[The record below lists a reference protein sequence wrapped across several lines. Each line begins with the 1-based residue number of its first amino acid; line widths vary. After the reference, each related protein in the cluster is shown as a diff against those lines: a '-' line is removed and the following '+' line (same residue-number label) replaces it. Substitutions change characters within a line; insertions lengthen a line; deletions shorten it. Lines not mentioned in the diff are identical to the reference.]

1 LKKIKSNKK
10 NKMFKQLKLKMIR
23 VRKVLSDP
31 RDRDHIKL
39 RSFVGAILI
48 YFSYG
53 GIIIWG
59 SIKDYLV
66 SYFRVYN
73 ENLTLKHVN
82 ILLAAMAIPC
92 GLSAIFSIQ
101 ITNKLGFKTVFKS
114 CALIYAFGVF
124 FSAFCKNFYV
134 FAFLYSFLSGTAAGF
149 SYTPIIYTIW
159 NHFYEIKGRISGYM
173 FGAFGISNLFFIP
186 FATYLVNPE
195 NKKALIQVQ
204 EGKDTLSY
212 FGEDVYKNVPR
223 MLMIIGLI
231 YFVCCFIGSHLL
243 EPCDLIRVEA
253 KEEPGALYRN
263 DEAQKNFTDQ
273 DLEMQNK
280 NDHLNFFSCPKQ
292 ELNDYER
299 KMMSSNAF
307 GDKITNTKDDELLMS
322 SKKLNNMTKNC
333 PNLRAGLFSQT
344 FIILFINSI
353 LIANFSL
360 FLNINFKTYGL
371 TKIKDDYFIT
381 FGAFLNGVA
390 STIGRVFWGCVLDKM
405 SFKFLYLFIQVFLAC
420 FSITFPFFSGHTT
433 YFAIWIICI
442 AFCDGGMMCILGPG
456 LIKIFG
462 MDIGAKLYPIKA
474 CSFYISLIIVP
485 IIQFFVMDYISMDN
499 LFHILAIG
507 NFIALFTG
515 FFLRE
520 HYLWKHE

>member
-1 LKKIKSNKK
+1 MWKK
-10 NKMFKQLKLKMIR
+10 LKLKLMRMKKII
-23 VRKVLSDP
+23 SDP
-31 RDRDHIKL
+31 RDKDYLKF

-59 SIKDYLV
+59 SVKDYLV
-66 SYFRVYN
+66 SYFRVTN
-73 ENLTLKHVN
+73 PDLTLKHVN
-82 ILLAAMAIPC
+82 ILLAGMAIPC

-101 ITNKLGFKTVFKS
+101 ITNKIGYKTVFKACS
-114 CALIYAFGVF
+114 LIYAFGVF
-124 FSAFCKNFYV
+124 FSGFCKDFYL
-134 FAFLYSFLSGTAAGF
+134 FAFFYSFLSGTAAGF

-186 FATYLVNPE
+186 FATFLVNPE
-195 NKKALIQVQ
+195 NKKAVIEVQ
-204 EGKDTLSY
+204 EGLDTLSY
-212 FGEDVYKNVPR
+212 FGEDVYRNVPR
-223 MLMIIGLI
+223 MLMILGLI

-243 EPCDLIRVEA
+243 EPCELIRMDI
-253 KEEPGALYRN
+253 KEETGRIYHN
-263 DEAQKNFTDQ
+263 DDCHKNFAENEIE
-273 DLEMQNK
+273 LQNK
-280 NDHLNFFSCPKQ
+280 HDHLNFFSDPGHDLRELDNNIIKSACLNEKQ
-292 ELNDYER
+292 
-299 KMMSSNAF
+299 
-307 GDKITNTKDDELLMS
+307 IIKDDELLIS
-322 SKKLNNMTKNC
+322 ATQKKIDYSKNC
-333 PNLRAGLFSQT
+333 PNLKSGLFSKT

-381 FGAFLNGVA
+381 FGAFLNGIA
-390 STIGRVFWGCVLDKM
+390 STIGRVFWGCILDKM
-405 SFKFLYLFIQVFLAC
+405 SFKFLYMLIQLLLAG
-420 FSITFPFFSGHTT
+420 FSFSFPFFSSDSTC
-433 YFAIWIICI
+433 FALWIVSI

-485 IIQFFVMDYISMDN
+485 IIQFFIMDYISMDN
-499 LFHILAIG
+499 LFHLLALG
-507 NFIALFTG
+507 NSFALFTAL
-515 FFLRE
+515 FLKE
-520 HYLWKHE
+520 NYLWKTE

>member
-1 LKKIKSNKK
+1 
-10 NKMFKQLKLKMIR
+10 MFTHMKLKLIR
-23 VRKVLSDP
+23 VRKILSDP
-31 RDRDHIKL
+31 RDRDHIRL

-59 SIKDYLV
+59 SVKDYLV

-73 ENLTLKHVN
+73 ENLTLKDVN
-82 ILLAAMAIPC
+82 ILLAGMAIPC

-101 ITNKLGFKTVFKS
+101 ITNRVGFKTVFKS

-124 FSAFCKNFYV
+124 FSAFCKNFYL

-173 FGAFGISNLFFIP
+173 FGAFGVANLFFIP
-186 FATYLVNPE
+186 FATFLVNPE

-223 MLMIIGLI
+223 MLMIMGLI

-243 EPCDLIRVEA
+243 EPCDLIQVD
-253 KEEPGALYRN
+253 KEEPMALYRN
-263 DEAQKNFTDQ
+263 DEAQKNFNEQDQ
-273 DLEMQNK
+273 EMQNK
-280 NDHLNFFSCPKQ
+280 NDHLNFFSTPKQ
-292 ELNDYER
+292 EFNDYER
-299 KMMSSNAF
+299 KMMSLNSG
-307 GDKITNTKDDELLMS
+307 GDKTASLKNDDELLVTS
-322 SKKLNNMTKNC
+322 SKKLSYFTKNC
-333 PNLRAGLFSQT
+333 PNLKSGLFSKT

-381 FGAFLNGVA
+381 FGAFLNGIA
-390 STIGRVFWGCVLDKM
+390 STIGRVFWGYILDKM
-405 SFKFLYLFIQVFLAC
+405 SFKFLYLLIQITLAI
-420 FSITFPFFSGHTT
+420 FSFSFPLFAANQT
-433 YFAIWIICI
+433 YFAVWIVSI

-462 MDIGAKLYPIKA
+462 MDVGAKLYPIKA

-507 NFIALFTG
+507 NCVSVFTALF
-515 FFLRE
+515 LKE
-520 HYLWKHE
+520 HYLWKQE

>member
-1 LKKIKSNKK
+1 MLKRFKLKLMRFKKI
-10 NKMFKQLKLKMIR
+10 
-23 VRKVLSDP
+23 VTDP
-31 RDRDHIKL
+31 RDKDYIRL

-59 SIKDYLV
+59 SVKDYLV

-73 ENLTLKHVN
+73 EDLTLKHVN
-82 ILLAAMAIPC
+82 ILLAGMAIPC

-101 ITNKLGFKTVFKS
+101 LTNKIGFKTVFKS

-124 FSAFCKNFYV
+124 FSGFCKNFYL

-149 SYTPIIYTIW
+149 SYTPIIFTIW

-173 FGAFGISNLFFIP
+173 FGAFGIANLFFIP
-186 FATYLVNPE
+186 FATFLVNPD
-195 NKKALIQVQ
+195 NKKAVIEVQ
-204 EGKDTLSY
+204 EGMDTLSY

-223 MLMIIGLI
+223 MLMIMGLI
-231 YFVCCFIGSHLL
+231 YFVCCFVGSHLL
-243 EPCDLIRVEA
+243 EPCDIIRMEM
-253 KEEPGALYRN
+253 KGDENGTLYHHEEIHKTFAENEIEL
-263 DEAQKNFTDQ
+263 
-273 DLEMQNK
+273 QNK
-280 NDHLNFFSCPKQ
+280 NDHVNFFADPKN
-292 ELNDYER
+292 ELNNYES
-299 KMMSSNAF
+299 KMLSA
-307 GDKITNTKDDELLMS
+307 GLGEKIIKDDELLININN
-322 SKKLNNMTKNC
+322 KKLSNFSKNC
-333 PNLRAGLFSQT
+333 PNLKAGLFSKT

-381 FGAFLNGVA
+381 FGAFLNGIA
-390 STIGRVFWGCVLDKM
+390 STIGRVFWGYILDKM
-405 SFKFLYLFIQVFLAC
+405 SFKFLYLMIQILLAI
-420 FSITFPFFSGHTT
+420 FSLTFPLFSSDTT
-433 YFAIWIICI
+433 YFAIWIVSI

-462 MDIGAKLYPIKA
+462 MDVGAKLYPIKA
-474 CSFYISLIIVP
+474 CSFYISLVIVP
-485 IIQFFVMDYISMDN
+485 IIQFFVMDFISMDS

-507 NFIALFTG
+507 NCISFFTA
-515 FFLRE
+515 FFLKE
-520 HYLWKHE
+520 NYLWKKE